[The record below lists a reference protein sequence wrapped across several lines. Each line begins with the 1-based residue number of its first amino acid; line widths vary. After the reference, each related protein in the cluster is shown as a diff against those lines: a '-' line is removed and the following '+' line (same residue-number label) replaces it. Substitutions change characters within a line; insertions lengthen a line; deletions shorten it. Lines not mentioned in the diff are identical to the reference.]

1 MKTEMRSFA
10 QNIAMVLDRGN
21 VGLANDMFNAM
32 MKETP
37 LCKWEQLAFGDEVRK
52 YRKSCKVFVTVC
64 DDSQCYRLEFH
75 GKHIGYFDS
84 KYALQKKI
92 DELLF

>member
-1 MKTEMRSFA
+1 MKPEIMALA
-10 QNIAMVLDRGN
+10 QNIAVVLDRGN

-64 DDSQCYRLEFH
+64 EDSPCYRLEFH
-75 GKHIGYFDS
+75 GRHIGYFDD
-84 KYALQKKI
+84 KEALDRKI
-92 DELLF
+92 ESLMF